1 MSDELLSE
9 RMRGHRPAAA
19 ELAGRVI
26 VITGAGSGIGRAV
39 ALSASAHGAEVILVG
54 RTVAKLKGVHAEIEA
69 QGGHA
74 LIAPLNLESAL
85 AADFDQLATAV
96 QERYGR
102 LDGLLHNAAQLGML
116 APVEHYDIP
125 TWCRVVHVNLT
136 AAFALT
142 QVLLPLLRASA
153 DASLVH
159 TSSAVGRHGQAFWGA
174 YAATKFALEGL
185 TQVLADEL
193 ASHANI
199 RVNAINPGPTRT
211 ALRRAAYPSE
221 DLETLVAP
229 ETLMNSYLWLLGPA
243 SRGISGRSLDCQLPD
258 WPMAPD

>member
-1 MSDELLSE
+1 MSNEILSQ
-9 RMRGHRPAAA
+9 RMREHQPATA
-19 ELAGRVI
+19 ELDGRVI
-26 VITGAGSGIGRAV
+26 AITGAGSGIGRAV
-39 ALSASAHGAEVILVG
+39 ALATAAHGAEVILIG
-54 RTVAKLKGVHAEIEA
+54 RTLAKLEGVHAEIET
-69 QGGHA
+69 QGGRA

-85 AADFDQLATAV
+85 AKDFDQLAAAV
-96 QERYGR
+96 QQRYGH
-102 LDGLLHNAAQLGML
+102 LDGLLHNAAQLGTL
-116 APVEHYDIP
+116 APIEHYDVP

-142 QVLLPLLRASA
+142 QVLLPMLRASA

-174 YAATKFALEGL
+174 YAATKFAIEGL

-193 ASHANI
+193 ASHENM
-199 RVNAINPGPTRT
+199 RVNAINPGRTRT

-229 ETLMNSYLWLLGPA
+229 ETLVNSYLWLLGPA
-243 SRGISGRSLDCQLPD
+243 SRGVSGRSLDCQLPY
-258 WPMAPD
+258 WPATPD